1 MSLLSVKD
9 VAISFGGIR
18 ALGGVSLELNRGE
31 ILGLI
36 GPNGAGKT
44 TLFNCLSGVLVP
56 DSGQIK
62 FDDRS
67 ILRLQPHQRAR
78 RGIARTFQDLQ
89 LWASMTVLEN
99 CQLPIDALGNRN
111 MISDAL
117 RLPTAVHA
125 ERASRERARG
135 VLHALRLLEYA
146 DLPAGDLPVGL
157 QRRVEVARA
166 LCMKPKLLLLDEP
179 ASGLDAKETLEL
191 ADQLAVLRDR
201 FKVSILLVDHDM
213 SLVMRACHYI
223 YVLDF
228 GELIASGRP
237 EQVRNDRR
245 VIEAYLGEGSLD
257 PVADTDGAEP
267 DNGATPGE
275 GKKSSTVVVPAV
287 DPAAAAAASKASDTA
302 GPLLAVRGLHA
313 GYGKIEVIRK
323 MNLDVARGEVV
334 ACIGA
339 NGAGKTTTLRALS
352 GVIRPYQGTIIF
364 DGTDITGRRPE
375 AIVRAGVL
383 HIPQGRGLFPQLSV
397 EETLR
402 LGWYSGHRGSNFD
415 AAFSA
420 FPILK
425 SRRGQ
430 LVGTLSGGEQQMVAM
445 ARAMLVKPKL
455 LLIDEMSQGLA
466 PAVVE
471 QLFEHI
477 RTFKKEGIAVFLV
490 EQFVDSAL
498 AVADRA
504 YVFEQGTVAHEEA
517 AWSLRQDQAVLASS
531 YLGTAADVEAPVAR
545 TAEALPPQL
554 LAEWELQLPAELKRS
569 LEERA
574 EAEGKATHELVLD
587 MLSSSQGAKKND
599 AQTR

>member
-9 VAISFGGIR
+9 VSLSFGGIQ
-18 ALGGVSLELNRGE
+18 ALSGVSLELNRGE

-56 DSGQIK
+56 DSGQIR
-62 FDDRS
+62 FEDRS
-67 ILRLQPHQRAR
+67 IARLKAHQRAR

-89 LWASMTVLEN
+89 LWGSMTVLEN

-111 MISDAL
+111 MVFDAL
-117 RLPTAVHA
+117 RLPNSINA
-125 ERASRERARG
+125 ERSARERARG
-135 VLHALRLLEYA
+135 VLHALRLLDYA
-146 DLPAGDLPVGL
+146 DVPAGDLPVGL

-228 GELIASGRP
+228 GELIAAGRP
-237 EQVRNDRR
+237 EQIRNDPR
-245 VIEAYLGEGSLD
+245 VIEAYLGEGSQALEE
-257 PVADTDGAEP
+257 PAPAKSKNGAKPAGRAELEAATAVVVQSAPAAGWAMPESEP
-267 DNGATPGE
+267 DLL
-275 GKKSSTVVVPAV
+275 TV
-287 DPAAAAAASKASDTA
+287 
-302 GPLLAVRGLHA
+302 RELHA
-313 GYGKIEVIRK
+313 GYGGIEVIR
-323 MNLDVARGEVV
+323 DVNIIVGAGEVV

-339 NGAGKTTTLRALS
+339 NGAGKTTTLRAIS
-352 GVIRPYQGTIIF
+352 GVIKPNKGTVIF
-364 DGTDITGRRPE
+364 DGADITRKRPE
-375 AIVRAGVL
+375 AIVRAGMM
-383 HIPQGRGLFPQLSV
+383 HIPQGRGLFPQLTV
-397 EETLR
+397 LETLK
-402 LGWYSGHRGSNFD
+402 LGWYSGQKSGDFSPAFD
-415 AAFSA
+415 A
-420 FPILK
+420 FPVLA
-425 SRRGQ
+425 SRRNQ
-430 LVGTLSGGEQQMVAM
+430 VVGTLSGGEQQMVAM
-445 ARAMLVKPKL
+445 ARALLVKPKL

-471 QLFEHI
+471 QLFKHI
-477 RTFKKEGIAVFLV
+477 RGFKEQGIAVFLV

-504 YVFEQGTVAHEEA
+504 YVFEQGTVAHEELA
-517 AWSLRQDQAVLASS
+517 ATLRQDQAVLASS
-531 YLGTAADVEAPVAR
+531 YLGTAVDVEAPTELDGNVA
-545 TAEALPPQL
+545 ALHPNL
-554 LAEWELQLPAELKRS
+554 LAEWELRLPAELKRS

-574 EAEGKATHELVLD
+574 RTEGRAADELILD
-587 MLSSSQGAKKND
+587 MLSRQPAGRSKKK
-599 AQTR
+599 